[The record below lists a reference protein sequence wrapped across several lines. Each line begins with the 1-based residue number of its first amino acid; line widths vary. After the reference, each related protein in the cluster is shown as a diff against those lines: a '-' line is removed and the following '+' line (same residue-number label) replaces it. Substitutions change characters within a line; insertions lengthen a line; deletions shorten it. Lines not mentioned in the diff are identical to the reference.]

1 MLWCKGSHHTST
13 CQRYSYKTKSSGG
26 KADTTSKDDKK
37 RDATENRT
45 LNNSQRDVLLVNT
58 AISNKTVVLMQTA
71 TVIATNGEDNYRR
84 TKCRLLLD
92 SGSQSSYITRP
103 VADIIERKSIRTEN
117 LAIVAFWG
125 SPSECLPRE
134 LAGITLSDKKDKESI
149 LIESS
154 SGEDF

>member
-1 MLWCKGSHHTST
+1 MLCCKGSHHTSS
-13 CQRYSYKTKSSGG
+13 CQRYSYKKKSSGG

-45 LNNSQRDVLLVNT
+45 PNNSQRDVLLVNT
-58 AISNKTVVLMQTA
+58 SISNKTVVLMQTA
-71 TVIATNGEDNYRR
+71 TVIATNGEENYRR

-92 SGSQSSYITRP
+92 SGSQSLYITRP
-103 VADIIERKSIRTEN
+103 VADIIETKSIRTGN

-134 LAGITLSDKKDKESI
+134 LACITLSDKKDKESI

>member
-37 RDATENRT
+37 RDATENKT
-45 LNNSQRDVLLVNT
+45 PNNSERDVLLVNT

-71 TVIATNGEDNYRR
+71 TVKATNGEDNNRR
-84 TKCRLLLD
+84 TKCRLLID

-103 VADIIERKSIRTEN
+103 VADIIEKRVLELEIWPLLHFEVHHQTAYQEN
-117 LAIVAFWG
+117 
-125 SPSECLPRE
+125 
-134 LAGITLSDKKDKESI
+134 
-149 LIESS
+149 
-154 SGEDF
+154 